1 MKKINLKSKS
11 VKKQKGFT
19 LVELMVVIVII
30 GVLASLG
37 APLFNNFLLTARA
50 KDALPYLMQIASK
63 ERMYKIREG
72 NYYIAATS
80 GSQDEQLLESNLGV
94 DLRDSADFCY
104 VVVCEA
110 NCETATA
117 AGNMAGT
124 AYLTDAAPTTPTPEF
139 EVWAILRTND
149 GTNGANDT
157 VTSTG
162 SFSCVT
168 ADVKNDATGWVDT
181 LASATAGS
189 ESRMIILRYP
199 PPADGISG
207 AYDWSAGI
215 TISDVI
221 R

>member
-1 MKKINLKSKS
+1 MIKTRYKTKA
-11 VKKQKGFT
+11 VKQQQGFT
-19 LVELMVVIVII
+19 LIELMVVIVII
-30 GVLASLG
+30 GILASLG
-37 APLFNNFLLTARA
+37 APMFSKFMLTARA

-63 ERMYKIREG
+63 ARMYKIREG
-72 NYYIAATS
+72 NYYIAATT
-80 GSQDEQLLESNLGV
+80 GNQDEQLLEDNLGV
-94 DLRDSADFCY
+94 DLRDSANFCY

-110 NCETATA
+110 NCETASTT
-117 AGNMAGT
+117 GNMGGAS
-124 AYLTDAAPTTPTPEF
+124 YLTDTAPTTPTPEF
-139 EVWAILRTND
+139 EVWAILRAND

-168 ADVKNDATGWVDT
+168 ADVKNDATGWVES
-181 LASATAGS
+181 LASAVAGS
-189 ESRMIILRYP
+189 ESRVVILRYP

-207 AYDWSAGI
+207 AYDWASGI